1 MVIAARH
8 LVTSRFYQLSA
19 EEPSQDAFVLLLRLE
34 YITMYLA
41 LAGFS
46 VFIYTILPKPWLK
59 RFVQL
64 LALRWLS
71 TVSLRLWETQ
81 SSLRG

>member
-46 VFIYTILPKPWLK
+46 VFIYNPTE
-59 RFVQL
+59 
-64 LALRWLS
+64 AL
-71 TVSLRLWETQ
+71 VEAV
-81 SSLRG
+81 